1 MRSCPMKVPRQAAPA
16 VSDSARVL
24 SIPKLPSRV
33 PDLRRDA
40 AHAAPQAESRDSFAV
55 TALAD
60 LTDRSLHATAA
71 HFTAGLSPAAL
82 AQAYLDW
89 ATHLANAPGKRMQ
102 LVDKALRKGLRFAN
116 YAGRCAMGG
125 GTAECCIEPL
135 PQDRRFAGEAWH
147 RWPYN
152 FIHQAF
158 LLNQQW
164 WHNATT
170 GIRGISRQHEDMV
183 EFMSRQI
190 LDMVSPSNFL
200 ATNPDVLRVTA
211 ATGGM
216 NPVNGLKNLAEDWE

>member
-1 MRSCPMKVPRQAAPA
+1 
-16 VSDSARVL
+16 
-24 SIPKLPSRV
+24 
-33 PDLRRDA
+33 
-40 AHAAPQAESRDSFAV
+40 V

-60 LTDRSLHATAA
+60 FTDRSLHATAA
-71 HFTAGLSPAAL
+71 YFTAGFSPAAL

-125 GTAECCIEPL
+125 GRVERCIEPF
-135 PQDRRFAGEAWH
+135 PQDRRFAGEDWH

-170 GIRGISRQHEDMV
+170 GIRGISRQHEDVV

-190 LDMVSPSNFL
+190 LDMISPSNFL
-200 ATNPDVLRVTA
+200 PTTLKCFGSPPPRV
-211 ATGGM
+211 G
-216 NPVNGLKNLAEDWE
+216 